1 MTCWTISLMMS
12 RNYNYNLSEAFCQV
26 LTGPRIIIL
35 LFCLGC
41 KLRSLRVQLIIL
53 QSEEFE
59 SGRIFFQGS
68 V

>member
-1 MTCWTISLMMS
+1 MTCWNISLVMS
-12 RNYNYNLSEAFCQV
+12 QNYNYNLNEAFCQV

-53 QSEEFE
+53 QSKEFE
-59 SGRIFFQGS
+59 SRRIFFQGG